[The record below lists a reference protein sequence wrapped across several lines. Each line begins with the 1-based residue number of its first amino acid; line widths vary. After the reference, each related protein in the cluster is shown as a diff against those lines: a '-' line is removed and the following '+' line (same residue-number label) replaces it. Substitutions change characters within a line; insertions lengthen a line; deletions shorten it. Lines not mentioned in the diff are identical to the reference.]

1 MSMEG
6 WEWVWKEEWGWIL
19 KGGDEHGR
27 VGISMK
33 GLGWVWKG
41 GDKYGSV
48 GMSMEGWG

>member
-1 MSMEG
+1 
-6 WEWVWKEEWGWIL
+6 
-19 KGGDEHGR
+19 

-41 GDKYGSV
+41 GDKYGRV